1 MNHNDIEQSPILISL
16 IPNLMGGEGHIIPYH
31 ISVSK
36 AAKIL
41 GWQHLVILP
50 PDSKVS
56 NLPTNWYACLSSENL
71 EAKIHPFIRILKFID
86 ILKLSLSIAK
96 KLRQYVLINSRPSII
111 FLERFIHVQLL
122 ALLIAIYLVPTPTN
136 NLSVW
141 LLYRRDIH
149 KDKTAWIYKNLNQ
162 AIKLKLK
169 PGKFKIL
176 TDSDIL
182 ANSISNYFQDSVSVM
197 PIPHTEF
204 IDIEDTRKQDDE
216 IVCWWAGT
224 PRLEKGWEIV
234 KSLVNCTTDEANKIC
249 VVAAQSSQ
257 LISTTGSVR
266 IRLVA
271 DNLSNLD
278 YLTWLKKSDIILL
291 PYDANAYKER
301 TSGIFAEC
309 IMAGKIPVVTAG
321 TWMAKELS
329 KYNVQEVI
337 IDDWSQTQIITQKI
351 IKFANSLELKAK
363 IKEIQKNYR
372 KFHTVESYA
381 VEIKKLFDTSDH
393 AKKLSP

>member
-1 MNHNDIEQSPILISL
+1 MEQSPILISL

-31 ISVSK
+31 TSVSK

-50 PDSKVS
+50 PDLKFS
-56 NLPTNWYACLSSENL
+56 NLPANWYACLSSENL

-86 ILKLSLSIAK
+86 ILKFSLSIAK
-96 KLRQYVLINSRPSII
+96 KLRQYVLITPRPSII

-122 ALLIAIYLVPTPTN
+122 ALLIAIYLIPTN

-149 KDKTAWIYKNLNQ
+149 KDKTAWIYKSLNQ
-162 AIKLKLK
+162 AIKLKLN

-176 TDSDIL
+176 TDSEIL
-182 ANSISNYFQDSVSVM
+182 ANSISNYFQDSVNVM

-204 IDIEDTRKQDDE
+204 IDIEDTRNQDDE

-234 KSLVNCTTDEANKIC
+234 KSLVNCTTDGADKIC

-257 LISTTGSVR
+257 LISNTGGVR
-266 IRLVA
+266 INLIA
-271 DNLSNLD
+271 DSLSNLE
-278 YLTWLKKSDIILL
+278 YLEWLKKSDIMLL

-301 TSGIFAEC
+301 TSGIFTEC

-329 KYNVQEVI
+329 KYQAQELI
-337 IDDWSQTQIITQKI
+337 IDDWSQPKMITNKI
-351 IKFANSLELKAK
+351 LQFANSVELKAK
-363 IKEIQKNYR
+363 ITEIQKSYR

-381 VEIKKLFDTSDH
+381 VEIKKLFDASDH
-393 AKKLSP
+393 AEDIN